1 MSPAIKWRKT
11 MKTNA
16 TERNAI
22 ASRIVRN
29 LKADLKVANAK
40 FKRSKECKSLAKL
53 EGQVK
58 ALEKKLSNMRDA
70 LAIEIDVINKSN
82 NRGDHIRLVHG
93 SRWNGSEHVNRLE
106 LEIDNE
112 WALKSSIEE
121 EILILQLDAGD
132 KDELFKQLGNIFKV

>member
-1 MSPAIKWRKT
+1 

-16 TERNAI
+16 TERHAI

-40 FKRSKECKSLAKL
+40 FQRSKESKSLAKL

-93 SRWNGSEHVNRLE
+93 SRWNGSEHINRLE

-132 KDELFKQLGNIFKV
+132 KDELFKQLGDIFKV

>member
-1 MSPAIKWRKT
+1 

-16 TERNAI
+16 TERHAI

-40 FKRSKECKSLAKL
+40 FQRSKESKSLAKL

-93 SRWNGSEHVNRLE
+93 SRWNGSEHINRLE

>member
-1 MSPAIKWRKT
+1 

-29 LKADLKVANAK
+29 IKDDLKVANAK
-40 FKRSKECKSLAKL
+40 FQRSKESKSLAKL

-93 SRWNGSEHVNRLE
+93 SRWNGSEHINRLE

-132 KDELFKQLGNIFKV
+132 KDELFKQLGDIFKV

>member
-1 MSPAIKWRKT
+1 

-29 LKADLKVANAK
+29 IKDDLKVANAK
-40 FKRSKECKSLAKL
+40 FQRSKESKSLAKL

-93 SRWNGSEHVNRLE
+93 SRWNGSEHINRLE

>member
-1 MSPAIKWRKT
+1 M
-11 MKTNA
+11 
-16 TERNAI
+16 
-22 ASRIVRN
+22 
-29 LKADLKVANAK
+29 KVANAK
-40 FKRSKECKSLAKL
+40 FQRSKESKSLAKL

-93 SRWNGSEHVNRLE
+93 SRWNGSEHINRLE